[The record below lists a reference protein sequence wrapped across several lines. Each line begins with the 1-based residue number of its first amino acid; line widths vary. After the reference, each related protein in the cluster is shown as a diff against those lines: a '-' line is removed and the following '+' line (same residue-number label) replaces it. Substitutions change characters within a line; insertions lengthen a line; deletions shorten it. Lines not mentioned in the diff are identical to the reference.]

1 MKQVAEQLEADV
13 QLEKVRRPVGLEE
26 VMEEVDICRAQGA
39 ISSEEEIISLKVGL
53 ILGTFGCAS
62 VDSAKRVDSL
72 VKTINVT

>member
-39 ISSEEEIISLKVGL
+39 ISSEEIISLKVGL